1 MLPPVVK
8 VRSSRLIAG
17 NGLKSSKNMN
27 SFQSYSNVSSRH
39 GERLGDGSPVGTM
52 LQLQSGSPELTGA
65 SQEEL
70 YMGDL

>member
-17 NGLKSSKNMN
+17 KKSSKNMN
-27 SFQSYSNVSSRH
+27 SFQSYSNVSYRH
-39 GERLGDGSPVGTM
+39 GERRGDGSPVGTM